1 MDSLVS
7 NKDKKVYI
15 KRPSFNLNYDN
26 RFISEFNNLGEIG
39 KGGFSVVFK
48 VKHKLDQALYA
59 MKVLRIKNKLTNKR
73 NRAKD
78 LQERLDNV
86 LKEVR
91 VLAYL
96 KNKNLVYYCNSW
108 VEVELFPFLNKK
120 NMNHSKGASNALSNK
135 SYISNLSD
143 LSDKFDIS
151 SMSEK
156 SNKKGIFQKDKRK
169 RRRKS
174 SSKSNSIKIE
184 FKNKEKELKNEEVNE
199 EYMDLIPN
207 KHYRINNINTNKV
220 MMSPYNKDD
229 DVYIN
234 NRAYDI
240 NDIKSIKIFIQTELC
255 EKNLFDYI
263 NQISNISL
271 FQIKNGSLFR
281 LSLVLKIY
289 FNIILALEFFHSK
302 KLIHRDVKPSNVFLT
317 KQNEVKLG
325 DFGLVTTMNL
335 IIEGEMKSGFN
346 GNTTSMMKSVY
357 DLVKNENE
365 IDESNSKSSDSL
377 LDDLKQENKKN
388 HMTSSSDDENE
399 NDSDNISFIKLLNK
413 PTYVRVSSDSED
425 EKEEMKVQSS
435 TSKLKTY
442 KSQIRID
449 KQQHTKNVGTMQ
461 YAAPE
466 QLQTNDYNQK
476 VDIYSLGLI
485 LFELIF
491 PMKTLMERNEKL
503 KNLKEKNILPKVFDE
518 NKELRLLKEVIL
530 NMIKYNPKERYD
542 IYQVKAFFIKNFK
555 FYISN
560 DGEYVDESTKSSLNS
575 KNQNLS
581 PILFRKANNE
591 KKEEKTSS
599 KINKHIL
606 YENEVFLIVMN
617 NNHTNTCYSYMKK
630 YIKLINK
637 RVLLYNN
644 NNSKKAESLY
654 EINECSIRLTYLNS
668 YMKDNNKDNDKMK
681 EMEKEDCLFSLK
693 RRNNFEFDKE
703 NHIKS
708 IRKRSLDS
716 FIVKSDL
723 IIIISHCILKDIY
736 IMFENCI
743 ETYQFYVNLSN
754 NQ

>member
-1 MDSLVS
+1 MDSLIS

-120 NMNHSKGASNALSNK
+120 NMNHSKGACNNLSNK
-135 SYISNLSD
+135 SYISNQSD
-143 LSDKFDIS
+143 VSDRFDMS
-151 SMSEK
+151 SLSEK
-156 SNKKGIFQKDKRK
+156 SNKKRLLPKDKRK

-184 FKNKEKELKNEEVNE
+184 FKNKEKEFKKGEVNE

-220 MMSPYNKDD
+220 MMSPYNKED

-240 NDIKSIKIFIQTELC
+240 NDIKSIKIYIQTELC
-255 EKNLFDYI
+255 EKNLLDYI
-263 NQISNISL
+263 NEISNISL
-271 FQIKNGSLFR
+271 FQIKNRGLIR
-281 LSLVLKIY
+281 LSLIMRIY

-335 IIEGEMKSGFN
+335 IIESEMKSGFN
-346 GNTTSMMKSVY
+346 GNTTS

-365 IDESNSKSSDSL
+365 IDESNSKSSYSL

-399 NDSDNISFIKLLNK
+399 NDSDNISLIKLLNK

-425 EKEEMKVQSS
+425 EKKEMKAQST

-491 PMKTLMERNEKL
+491 PMKTLMERNEKM
-503 KNLKEKNILPKVFDE
+503 KNLKEKNIFPKEFDE
-518 NKELRLLKEVIL
+518 NNELRLLKEVII

-555 FYISN
+555 SYISN
-560 DGEYVDESTKSSLNS
+560 DCEYVDESTKSSLNS
-575 KNQNLS
+575 KKQNLS
-581 PILFRKANNE
+581 PILLRKINDE
-591 KKEEKTSS
+591 KRKEKEEKISNI
-599 KINKHIL
+599 INKHIL
-606 YENEVFLIVMN
+606 FEKDIFLIVLNYDIQTN
-617 NNHTNTCYSYMKK
+617 NCYSYMKK

-637 RVLLYNN
+637 KLLLYQNK
-644 NNSKKAESLY
+644 NSKKADSLY

-668 YMKDNNKDNDKMK
+668 YIKDNDNDNNKMK
-681 EMEKEDCLFSLK
+681 ETEKKECLFSLK

-708 IRKRSLDS
+708 IRKMSLDS
-716 FIVKSDL
+716 FLVKSE
-723 IIIISHCILKDIY
+723 IVIIISHSILKDIY
-736 IMFENCI
+736 IMFENYL
-743 ETYQFYVNLSN
+743 ETYQFYVYLSS